1 MESSESDS
9 RSDWEVVRLPALL
22 VQHSRDGG
30 TVPHKELRRALMNQE
45 HVAPETA
52 DMVVQSALDDG
63 IISRENGEVL
73 RLNEGGGN
81 RSEDFYH
88 VE

>member
-1 MESSESDS
+1 MGSTESDS
-9 RSDWEVVRLPALL
+9 RSDWKVVRLPTLL
-22 VQHSRDGG
+22 VQHSRDGE
-30 TVPHKELRRALMNQE
+30 TVPHEELRRALMNQE

-52 DMVVQSALDDG
+52 DMVIQSALDDG

-73 RLNEGGGN
+73 HLNEGVGN
-81 RSEDFYH
+81 HSEDFYH